1 MQRAL
6 NYEKYFN
13 MTKEQLRASLARAT
27 QKEKSKMAQFFIDIL
42 GVDKSLN
49 DKSLNDKSLNDKSL
63 NDKSLNDKSLN
74 DKSLNDK
81 SLNDKSLNDKS
92 LNGEILNDD
101 EKSYPLDKVPVIQR
115 ARAGFA
121 KLPKQEQERIRAKVR
136 AQMGLK

>member
-27 QKEKSKMAQFFIDIL
+27 QKEKSKMAEFFNEVLSDDEI
-42 GVDKSLN
+42 
-49 DKSLNDKSLNDKSL
+49 
-63 NDKSLNDKSLN
+63 
-74 DKSLNDK
+74 
-81 SLNDKSLNDKS
+81 LNDKS

-101 EKSYPLDKVPVIQR
+101 EKSYPLDEVPVIQR

>member
-27 QKEKSKMAQFFIDIL
+27 QKEKSKMAEFFNEVLSD
-42 GVDKSLN
+42 D
-49 DKSLNDKSLNDKSL
+49 
-63 NDKSLNDKSLN
+63 
-74 DKSLNDK
+74 
-81 SLNDKSLNDKS
+81 
-92 LNGEILNDD
+92 EILNDD
-101 EKSYPLDKVPVIQR
+101 EKSYPLDEVPVIQR

-121 KLPKQEQERIRAKVR
+121 KLPKQEQEKLKAEVK

>member
-27 QKEKSKMAQFFIDIL
+27 QKEKSKMAEFFIDIL

-49 DKSLNDKSLNDKSL
+49 GEILNNKSLNN
-63 NDKSLNDKSLN
+63 
-74 DKSLNDK
+74 
-81 SLNDKSLNDKS
+81 KS

-101 EKSYPLDKVPVIQR
+101 DKIYTLDEAPAIKR
-115 ARAGFA
+115 ADALFA
-121 KLPKQEQERIRAKVR
+121 KLPKKEQERIKAEVR
-136 AQMGLK
+136 AQMAMAYR

>member
-27 QKEKSKMAQFFIDIL
+27 QKEKSKMAEFFIDIL

-49 DKSLNDKSLNDKSL
+49 N
-63 NDKSLNDKSLN
+63 
-74 DKSLNDK
+74 
-81 SLNDKSLNDKS
+81 KSLNDKS
-92 LNGEILNDD
+92 LNGELLNDD
-101 EKSYPLDKVPVIQR
+101 EKSYPLDEAPAIKR
-115 ARAGFA
+115 ADALFA
-121 KLPKQEQERIRAKVR
+121 KLPKKEQERIKAEVR

>member
-27 QKEKSKMAQFFIDIL
+27 QKEKSKMAEFFIDIL

-49 DKSLNDKSLNDKSL
+49 DDDKIYML
-63 NDKSLNDKSLN
+63 
-74 DKSLNDK
+74 
-81 SLNDKSLNDKS
+81 
-92 LNGEILNDD
+92 D
-101 EKSYPLDKVPVIQR
+101 EAPIIKELDME
-115 ARAGFA
+115 FA
-121 KLPKQEQERIRAKVR
+121 KLPKQEQEKLKAEVK

>member
-27 QKEKSKMAQFFIDIL
+27 QQEKSKMAEFFIDIL

-49 DKSLNDKSLNDKSL
+49 D
-63 NDKSLNDKSLN
+63 
-74 DKSLNDK
+74 
-81 SLNDKSLNDKS
+81 
-92 LNGEILNDD
+92 D
-101 EKSYPLDKVPVIQR
+101 EKIYMLDETPVFQR
-115 ARAGFA
+115 AKKYFQS
-121 KLPKQEQERIRAKVR
+121 LPKQEQDKIEAEVK

>member
-27 QKEKSKMAQFFIDIL
+27 QKEKSKMAEFFIDIL
-42 GVDKSLN
+42 GVDKDLN
-49 DKSLNDKSLNDKSL
+49 GEILNNKSLNN
-63 NDKSLNDKSLN
+63 
-74 DKSLNDK
+74 
-81 SLNDKSLNDKS
+81 KS

-101 EKSYPLDKVPVIQR
+101 DKIYTLDEAPAIKR
-115 ARAGFA
+115 ADALFA
-121 KLPKQEQERIRAKVR
+121 KLPKKEQERIKAEVR

>member
-27 QKEKSKMAQFFIDIL
+27 QKEKSKMAEFFIDIL

-49 DKSLNDKSLNDKSL
+49 N
-63 NDKSLNDKSLN
+63 
-74 DKSLNDK
+74 
-81 SLNDKSLNDKS
+81 KS

-101 EKSYPLDKVPVIQR
+101 EKSYPLDEVPVIQR
-115 ARAGFA
+115 ADAFFA
-121 KLPKQEQERIRAKVR
+121 SLPKKEQERIKAEVR
-136 AQMGLK
+136 AQIGLKDKN

>member
-27 QKEKSKMAQFFIDIL
+27 QKEKSKMAEFFIDIL

-49 DKSLNDKSLNDKSL
+49 GEILNNKSLNN
-63 NDKSLNDKSLN
+63 N
-74 DKSLNDK
+74 
-81 SLNDKSLNDKS
+81 S

-101 EKSYPLDKVPVIQR
+101 DKIYTLDEAPAIKR
-115 ARAGFA
+115 ADALFA
-121 KLPKQEQERIRAKVR
+121 KLPKKEQERIKAEVR

>member
-27 QKEKSKMAQFFIDIL
+27 QKEKSKMAEFFIDIL

-49 DKSLNDKSLNDKSL
+49 DKSLNN
-63 NDKSLNDKSLN
+63 
-74 DKSLNDK
+74 
-81 SLNDKSLNDKS
+81 KS

-101 EKSYPLDKVPVIQR
+101 DKIYTLDEAPAIKR
-115 ARAGFA
+115 ADALFA
-121 KLPKQEQERIRAKVR
+121 KLPKKEQERIKAEVR

>member
-27 QKEKSKMAQFFIDIL
+27 QKEKSKMAEFFIDIL

-49 DKSLNDKSLNDKSL
+49 DKG
-63 NDKSLNDKSLN
+63 
-74 DKSLNDK
+74 
-81 SLNDKSLNDKS
+81 

-101 EKSYPLDKVPVIQR
+101 DKIYTLDEAPAIKR
-115 ARAGFA
+115 ADALFA
-121 KLPKQEQERIRAKVR
+121 KLPKQEQERIKAEVR

>member
-27 QKEKSKMAQFFIDIL
+27 QKEKSKMAEFFIDIL

-49 DKSLNDKSLNDKSL
+49 GEILNNKSLNNKSLNNKSL
-63 NDKSLNDKSLN
+63 NN
-74 DKSLNDK
+74 
-81 SLNDKSLNDKS
+81 KS

-101 EKSYPLDKVPVIQR
+101 DKIYTLDEAPAIKR
-115 ARAGFA
+115 ADALFA
-121 KLPKQEQERIRAKVR
+121 KLPKKEQERIKAEVR

>member
-6 NYEKYFN
+6 KYEKYFN

-27 QKEKSKMAQFFIDIL
+27 QKEKSKMAEFFIDIL

-49 DKSLNDKSLNDKSL
+49 DKSLNN
-63 NDKSLNDKSLN
+63 
-74 DKSLNDK
+74 
-81 SLNDKSLNDKS
+81 KS

-101 EKSYPLDKVPVIQR
+101 DKIYTLDEAPAIKR
-115 ARAGFA
+115 ADALFA
-121 KLPKQEQERIRAKVR
+121 KLPKKEQERIKAEVR

>member
-27 QKEKSKMAQFFIDIL
+27 QKEKSKMAEFFIDIL

-49 DKSLNDKSLNDKSL
+49 DKG
-63 NDKSLNDKSLN
+63 
-74 DKSLNDK
+74 
-81 SLNDKSLNDKS
+81 

-101 EKSYPLDKVPVIQR
+101 EKSYPLDEVPVIQR

>member
-27 QKEKSKMAQFFIDIL
+27 QKEKSKMAEFFIDIL
-42 GVDKSLN
+42 GV
-49 DKSLNDKSLNDKSL
+49 
-63 NDKSLNDKSLN
+63 
-74 DKSLNDK
+74 
-81 SLNDKSLNDKS
+81 DKSLNDKS

-101 EKSYPLDKVPVIQR
+101 EKSYPLDEVPVIQR
-115 ARAGFA
+115 ADAFFA
-121 KLPKQEQERIRAKVR
+121 SLPKKEQERIRAKVR

>member
-27 QKEKSKMAQFFIDIL
+27 QKEKSKMAEFFINIL
-42 GVDKSLN
+42 GV
-49 DKSLNDKSLNDKSL
+49 
-63 NDKSLNDKSLN
+63 

-101 EKSYPLDKVPVIQR
+101 EKSYPLDEVPVIQR
-115 ARAGFA
+115 ADAFFA
-121 KLPKQEQERIRAKVR
+121 SLPKKEQERIKAEVR

>member
-27 QKEKSKMAQFFIDIL
+27 QKEKSKMAEFFIDIL

-49 DKSLNDKSLNDKSL
+49 DKG
-63 NDKSLNDKSLN
+63 
-74 DKSLNDK
+74 
-81 SLNDKSLNDKS
+81 
-92 LNGEILNDD
+92 LNGEILSDD
-101 EKSYPLDKVPVIQR
+101 EKSYPIDEVPVIQR
-115 ARAGFA
+115 ARAGFV
-121 KLPKQEQERIRAKVR
+121 KLPKQEQERIKAEVR

>member
-27 QKEKSKMAQFFIDIL
+27 QKEKSKMAEFFIDIL

-49 DKSLNDKSLNDKSL
+49 N
-63 NDKSLNDKSLN
+63 
-74 DKSLNDK
+74 
-81 SLNDKSLNDKS
+81 KS

-101 EKSYPLDKVPVIQR
+101 EKSYPLDEVPVIQR
-115 ARAGFA
+115 ARAEFA

-136 AQMGLK
+136 AHMGLK

>member
-27 QKEKSKMAQFFIDIL
+27 QKEKSKMAEFFIDIL
-42 GVDKSLN
+42 GVDKDLN
-49 DKSLNDKSLNDKSL
+49 GEILNNKSLNN
-63 NDKSLNDKSLN
+63 
-74 DKSLNDK
+74 
-81 SLNDKSLNDKS
+81 KS

-101 EKSYPLDKVPVIQR
+101 DKIYMLDEAPAIKR
-115 ARAGFA
+115 ADALFA
-121 KLPKQEQERIRAKVR
+121 KLPKKEQERIKAEVR

>member
-27 QKEKSKMAQFFIDIL
+27 QKEKSKMAEFFIDIL

-49 DKSLNDKSLNDKSL
+49 DKSLNDDDKIYML
-63 NDKSLNDKSLN
+63 
-74 DKSLNDK
+74 
-81 SLNDKSLNDKS
+81 
-92 LNGEILNDD
+92 D
-101 EKSYPLDKVPVIQR
+101 EAPIIRELDME
-115 ARAGFA
+115 FA
-121 KLPKQEQERIRAKVR
+121 KLPKQEQEKLKAEVK

>member
-27 QKEKSKMAQFFIDIL
+27 QKEKSKMAEFFIDIL

-49 DKSLNDKSLNDKSL
+49 NKSLNNKSLNNKSL
-63 NDKSLNDKSLN
+63 NN
-74 DKSLNDK
+74 
-81 SLNDKSLNDKS
+81 KS

-101 EKSYPLDKVPVIQR
+101 DKIYTLDEAPAIKR
-115 ARAGFA
+115 ADALFA
-121 KLPKQEQERIRAKVR
+121 KLPKQEQERIKAEVR

>member
-27 QKEKSKMAQFFIDIL
+27 QKEKSKMAEFFIDIL
-42 GVDKSLN
+42 GVDK
-49 DKSLNDKSLNDKSL
+49 D
-63 NDKSLNDKSLN
+63 
-74 DKSLNDK
+74 
-81 SLNDKSLNDKS
+81 LNDKS

-101 EKSYPLDKVPVIQR
+101 DKIYTLDEAPAIKR
-115 ARAGFA
+115 ADALFA
-121 KLPKQEQERIRAKVR
+121 KLPKKEQERIKAEVR

>member
-27 QKEKSKMAQFFIDIL
+27 QKEKSKMAEFFIDIL

-49 DKSLNDKSLNDKSL
+49 GEILNNKNLNNKSLNN
-63 NDKSLNDKSLN
+63 
-74 DKSLNDK
+74 
-81 SLNDKSLNDKS
+81 KS

-101 EKSYPLDKVPVIQR
+101 EKSYPLDEVPVIQR
-115 ARAGFA
+115 ADAFFA
-121 KLPKQEQERIRAKVR
+121 SLPKKEQERIKAEVR

>member
-27 QKEKSKMAQFFIDIL
+27 QKEKSKMAEFFIDIL

-63 NDKSLNDKSLN
+63 NDK
-74 DKSLNDK
+74 
-81 SLNDKSLNDKS
+81 
-92 LNGEILNDD
+92 ILNDD
-101 EKSYPLDKVPVIQR
+101 EKSYPLDEVPVIQR
-115 ARAGFA
+115 ARAGFV
-121 KLPKQEQERIRAKVR
+121 KLPKQEQEKLKAEVK

>member
-27 QKEKSKMAQFFIDIL
+27 QKEKSKMAEFFIDIL

-49 DKSLNDKSLNDKSL
+49 GEILNNKSLNN
-63 NDKSLNDKSLN
+63 
-74 DKSLNDK
+74 
-81 SLNDKSLNDKS
+81 KS

-101 EKSYPLDKVPVIQR
+101 KIYTLDEAPAIKR
-115 ARAGFA
+115 ADALFA
-121 KLPKQEQERIRAKVR
+121 KLPKKEQERIKAEVR

>member
-27 QKEKSKMAQFFIDIL
+27 QKEKSKMAEFFIDIL
-42 GVDKSLN
+42 GVDKGLN
-49 DKSLNDKSLNDKSL
+49 DKG
-63 NDKSLNDKSLN
+63 
-74 DKSLNDK
+74 
-81 SLNDKSLNDKS
+81 

-101 EKSYPLDKVPVIQR
+101 EKSYPIDEVPVIQR
-115 ARAGFA
+115 ARAGFV

>member
-27 QKEKSKMAQFFIDIL
+27 QKEKSKMAEFFIDIL
-42 GVDKSLN
+42 GVDKG
-49 DKSLNDKSLNDKSL
+49 
-63 NDKSLNDKSLN
+63 
-74 DKSLNDK
+74 
-81 SLNDKSLNDKS
+81 LNDKS

-101 EKSYPLDKVPVIQR
+101 EKSYPLDEVPVIQR
-115 ARAGFA
+115 ARAGFV

-136 AQMGLK
+136 AQMGLE

>member
-27 QKEKSKMAQFFIDIL
+27 QKEKSKMAEFFIDIL

-49 DKSLNDKSLNDKSL
+49 N
-63 NDKSLNDKSLN
+63 
-74 DKSLNDK
+74 
-81 SLNDKSLNDKS
+81 KS

-101 EKSYPLDKVPVIQR
+101 DKIYTLDEAPAIKR
-115 ARAGFA
+115 ADALFA
-121 KLPKQEQERIRAKVR
+121 KLPKKEQERIKAEVR